1 MDDCTQGDK
10 PAGWRGEMT
19 VAVPMTAWD
28 FLDLGERLS
37 PAGQHIR
44 QVTFL
49 LLKEAKGLDTAE
61 KQYMAAD
68 QALIAGLEAD
78 GWQVTTVRQTRR

>member
-1 MDDCTQGDK
+1 MDDRTTGDK

-28 FLDLGERLS
+28 FFDRGQRLS
-37 PAGQHIR
+37 HAGQQAR
-44 QVTFL
+44 ETTFRL
-49 LLKEAKGLDTAE
+49 LRMSENLDALE
-61 KQYMAAD
+61 AAD

-78 GWQVTTVRQTRR
+78 GWHVTTVQRTRR